1 MTSPLEPTPGGAHD
15 ALAEAFISPVQP
27 TPDGTL
33 EAVAAVPVYTYRIAN
48 TYPHDREAFTQGL
61 VVVDGVL
68 YEGTGRLGT
77 STLREV
83 DLESGQVRRRQS
95 LPEQYFGEGI
105 AVAGDRIYQLTWHG
119 KLGFIYDRI
128 SFEQIGSFAYPTE
141 GWGLTY
147 DGQSL
152 IMSDG
157 TPNLY
162 FLDPETLERTRQVPV
177 TYRGQ
182 PVWALNEL
190 EYVQGEVYANVWRT
204 NLVVRI
210 DPQTGEVVGVIDL
223 TGLLDAGDLDQP
235 VDVLNGIAYDEQADR
250 LFVTGKLWPKLFE
263 IELIAVE

>member
-1 MTSPLEPTPGGAHD
+1 LISPL
-15 ALAEAFISPVQP
+15 QP
-27 TPDGTL
+27 TPDATQ
-33 EAVAAVPVYTYRIAN
+33 EVVTEAAVPVYTYRIVN

-61 VVVDGVL
+61 VVADGVL
-68 YEGTGRLGT
+68 YEGTGRLGA

-83 DLESGQVRRRQS
+83 DLESGRVQRWHS

-105 AVAGDRIYQLTWHG
+105 AVVGDHIYQLTWHAN
-119 KLGFIYDRI
+119 LGFIYARA

-147 DGQSL
+147 DGQRL

-162 FLDPETLERTRQVPV
+162 FFDPDTLERTGQVLV

-190 EYVQGEVYANVWRT
+190 EYVQGEVYANVWKT

-210 DPQTGEVVGVIDL
+210 VPELGEVVGVIDL
-223 TGLLDAGDLDQP
+223 TGLLSSDDLDQP
-235 VDVLNGIAYDEQADR
+235 VDVLNGIAYDEEADR

-263 IELIAVE
+263 IELVGLE